1 MSSLHLGLAKGRGPQ
16 SSTSSRSLGGVSS
29 LTAQVLR
36 PQKGAKSQELPGSTV
51 AQRVDAKQRP
61 GKSRGEK
68 FSLFI
73 NIEQLDK
80 F

>member
-16 SSTSSRSLGGVSS
+16 SSTSSRSLGGLSS
-29 LTAQVLR
+29 LSAQVLR

-61 GKSRGEK
+61 GKSGGAK
-68 FSLFI
+68 ISFFNKI
-73 NIEQLDK
+73 
-80 F
+80 